1 MKTKR
6 LIRYTLLFLLSATVG
21 KAQMKE
27 APAYPLI
34 THDPYFSIW
43 SMTDKLSAET
53 TKHWTGVE
61 HSLLGYVMIDGQ
73 VYNFMGQPVPE
84 TEVVLN
90 AAAEAPY
97 TAKYTNKKPA
107 DDWFEDGFDDSG
119 WNEGK
124 APFTNRDGFGGTPW
138 KTREIWV
145 RREFELKDVSQINKL
160 LLRVRHD
167 DDVYVYINGS
177 QVLGLQSAN
186 GKLEAF
192 PMEDAVARSLKKGKN
207 LIAMHCIDTGGES
220 FLDAGLSNILKSERD
235 TQILPA
241 VQESVE
247 IKATRTLYT
256 FTCGPVDLDLTFTSP
271 LILEDLDLMARPVS
285 YITCKVKS
293 NDRKK
298 HDVKVYLGVSSDLAV
313 NQNSQLVTAEQT
325 STGNLSILKAGTV
338 EQPILKKRG
347 DDLRIDWGY
356 VYAAV
361 PQDEGITQT
370 LTGADAAFTPFDIK
384 SGSQTLE
391 GRSLMLNTVY
401 DLNQVGRSSKE
412 AMLMLA
418 YDDIYSIQYFGQ
430 NLKPWWNRDGNG
442 SILKELTKAYADYE
456 SVIKQCQDTDKRI
469 YKDARKAGGEEYAEL
484 CVLAYRQAISA
495 HKLVE
500 SPDGE
505 ILFLSKENNSN
516 GSINTV
522 DVTYPSAPLFLAYNP
537 DLLKGML
544 NGIFYYSASGKWTKP
559 FAAHDLGTY
568 PLANGQTY
576 GGDMPV
582 EESGNMVILSAAISF
597 MEGNTDYADQHW
609 DLLTL
614 WTKYLETEGFD
625 PANQLCTD
633 DFAGHFARNANL
645 SVKAI
650 VGIACYGMMA
660 DMRGETEVA
669 QKYTAMARKMARD
682 WMELADDGDHYAL
695 TFNDKN
701 TWSQKYNLVWDKIM
715 GLDIFPKEVY
725 TKEVAYYLDMQNA
738 FGLPLDNRRTYTK
751 SDWIMWTATLADSE
765 DDFEALVAPVH
776 KFARKTRDRV
786 PLSDWHDT
794 VSGRKTG
801 FKARSVVGGYYMK
814 VLAEKLD

>member
-1 MKTKR
+1 M
-6 LIRYTLLFLLSATVG
+6 LFLLSATIG
-21 KAQMKE
+21 KAQMTE

-43 SMTDKLSAET
+43 SMTDELNSET
-53 TKHWTGVE
+53 TKHWTGTE
-61 HSLLGYVMIDGQ
+61 HSLLGYVQVDGQ

-84 TEVVLN
+84 TEVILN
-90 AAAEAPY
+90 AAPEAPY
-97 TAKYTNKKPA
+97 TAKYTNANPG
-107 DDWFEDGFDDSG
+107 DDWFKDGFNDSD
-119 WNEGK
+119 WKEGK

-145 RREFELKDVSQINKL
+145 RRVFDLKDVSQINKL

-167 DDVYVYINGS
+167 DDVYVYINGT

-192 PMEDAVARSLKKGKN
+192 PMADTVARSLKKGKN

-220 FLDAGLSNILKSERD
+220 FLDAGLSNILKTEGD
-235 TQILPA
+235 NTILPA
-241 VQESVE
+241 VQNSVE
-247 IKATRTLYT
+247 VKATQTLYT

-271 LILEDLDLMARPVS
+271 LVLDDLSLMSRPVS
-285 YITCKVKS
+285 YISCKVKS

-298 HDVKVYLGVSSDLAV
+298 HDVQVYLGASSDISV
-313 NQNSQLVTAEQT
+313 NQNSQLVKAEQADA
-325 STGNLSILKAGTV
+325 GALGILKVGTV
-338 EQPILKKRG
+338 EQPVLKKRG

-356 VYAAV
+356 LYAAA
-361 PQDEGITQT
+361 PKAEGVTQT
-370 LTGADAAFTPFDIK
+370 ITGADAAFTPFNIK
-384 SGSQTLE
+384 PGSKSE

-401 DLNQVGRSSKE
+401 DLGKVGRKNKE
-412 AMLMLA
+412 ALLLLG

-430 NLKPWWNRDGNG
+430 NLKPWWNKDGNS
-442 SILKELTKAYADYE
+442 SITKELAAAYTDYE
-456 SVIKQCQDTDKRI
+456 SVIEKCEDVNKTI
-469 YKDARKAGGEEYAEL
+469 YKDALKAGGKEYAEL
-484 CVLAYRQAISA
+484 CVLAYRQAIAA

-582 EESGNMVILSAAISF
+582 EESGNMVILAAAISF
-597 MEGNTDYADQHW
+597 MEGNTDYADQNW

-614 WTKYLETEGFD
+614 WTQYLVKEGFD

-660 DMRGETEVA
+660 DMRGEEEVA
-669 QKYTAMARKMARD
+669 REYTELARKMARD
-682 WMELADDGDHYAL
+682 WMEMADDGDHYAL
-695 TFNDKN
+695 TFSNSN
-701 TWSQKYNLVWDKIM
+701 SWSQKYNLVWDKIM
-715 GLDIFPKEVY
+715 GMDIFPQEVY

-751 SDWIMWTATLADSE
+751 SDWIMWTATLADS
-765 DDFEALVAPVH
+765 DADFEALVSPIH
-776 KFARKTRDRV
+776 KFARKTQDRV

-801 FKARSVVGGYYMK
+801 FKARSVVGGYFMK
-814 VLAEKLD
+814 VLAEKMD

>member
-1 MKTKR
+1 MKTTR
-6 LIRYTLLFLLSATVG
+6 LIKYSLLFLLSATVG
-21 KAQMKE
+21 KAQMTE

-43 SMTDKLSAET
+43 SMTDELNSET
-53 TKHWTGVE
+53 TKHWTGTE
-61 HSLLGYVMIDGQ
+61 HSLLGYVMVDGET
-73 VYNFMGQPVPE
+73 YNFMGQPVPE
-84 TEVVLN
+84 TEVILN
-90 AAAEAPY
+90 AAPEAPY
-97 TAKYTNKKPA
+97 TAKYTNSKPS
-107 DDWFEDGFDDSG
+107 DDWFKAGFNDST
-119 WNEGK
+119 WKEGK

-138 KTREIWV
+138 KTREIWM
-145 RREFELKDVSQINKL
+145 RREFNLKDVSQINKL

-167 DDVYVYINGS
+167 DDVYVYINGT

-192 PMEDAVARSLKKGKN
+192 PMADTVARSLKKGKN
-207 LIAMHCIDTGGES
+207 LIAIHCIDTGGES
-220 FLDAGLSNILKSERD
+220 FLDAGLSNVPKTKGDEK
-235 TQILPA
+235 ILPA
-241 VQESVE
+241 VQNSVE
-247 IKATRTLYT
+247 VKATQTLYT
-256 FTCGPVDLDLTFTSP
+256 FTCGSVDLDLTFTSP
-271 LILEDLDLMARPVS
+271 LVLDDLDLMSRPVS
-285 YITCKVKS
+285 YVSCKVKS
-293 NDRKK
+293 NDGSK
-298 HDVKVYLGVSSDLAV
+298 HDVKVYLGASSDIAV
-313 NQNSQLVTAEQT
+313 NQNSQMVAAEQMT
-325 STGNLSILKAGTV
+325 EGELGILKAGTV
-338 EQPILKKRG
+338 KQPVLKKRG

-356 VYAAV
+356 LYAAA
-361 PQDEGITQT
+361 PKTEGVTQT
-370 LTGADAAFTPFDIK
+370 ITGAEAAFAPFNIT
-384 SGSQTLE
+384 SGAAKTK

-401 DLNQVGRSSKE
+401 DLGKVGRKTKE
-412 AMLMLA
+412 TLLLLG

-430 NLKPWWNRDGNG
+430 NLKPWWNKDGNS
-442 SILKELTKAYADYE
+442 SITKELTAAYTDYE
-456 SVIKQCQDTDKRI
+456 AVLKKCKSVNKTI
-469 YKDARKAGGEEYAEL
+469 YKDAKKAGGKEYADL
-484 CVLAYRQAISA
+484 CVLAYRQAIAA

-582 EESGNMVILSAAISF
+582 EESGNMVILAAAIAY
-597 MEGNTDYADQHW
+597 MEGNTDYADPYW

-614 WTKYLETEGFD
+614 WTQYLKKEGFD

-669 QKYTAMARKMARD
+669 KEYTELARKMARD
-682 WMELADDGDHYAL
+682 WMVLADDGDHYAL
-695 TFNDKN
+695 TFSNSN
-701 TWSQKYNLVWDKIM
+701 TWSQKYNLIWDKIM
-715 GLDIFPKEVY
+715 DMDIFPKEVY

-751 SDWIMWTATLADSE
+751 SDWIMWTATLADS
-765 DDFEALVAPVH
+765 DADFETLVSPIH
-776 KFARKTRDRV
+776 KFARKTQDRV

-801 FKARSVVGGYYMK
+801 FKARSVVGGYFMK
-814 VLAEKLD
+814 VLAEKMD

>member
-6 LIRYTLLFLLSATVG
+6 LIQYSMLFLLSATIG
-21 KAQMKE
+21 KAQMTE

-43 SMTDKLSAET
+43 SMTDELNTET
-53 TKHWTGVE
+53 TKHWTGTE
-61 HSLLGYVMIDGQ
+61 NSLLGYVQVDGQ

-90 AAAEAPY
+90 ASAEASY
-97 TAKYTNKKPA
+97 TAKYTNSNPG
-107 DDWFEDGFDDSG
+107 DDWFKDEFNDSD
-119 WNEGK
+119 WKEGK

-145 RREFELKDVSQINKL
+145 RRVFDLKDVSQINKL

-167 DDVYVYINGS
+167 DDVYVYINGT

-192 PMEDAVARSLKKGKN
+192 PMADTVARSLKKGKN

-220 FLDAGLSNILKSERD
+220 FLDAGLSNVLKTEGDD
-235 TQILPA
+235 TILPA
-241 VQESVE
+241 VQNSVE
-247 IKATRTLYT
+247 VKATQTLYT

-271 LILEDLDLMARPVS
+271 LVLDDLDLMSRPVS
-285 YITCKVKS
+285 YISCKIKS

-298 HDVKVYLGVSSDLAV
+298 HDVQVYLGASSDISV
-313 NQNSQLVTAEQT
+313 NQNSQLVKAGQADA
-325 STGNLSILKAGTV
+325 GALGILKVGTV
-338 EQPILKKRG
+338 EQPVLEKRG

-356 VYAAV
+356 LYAAA
-361 PQDEGITQT
+361 PKAEGVTQT
-370 LTGADAAFTPFDIK
+370 ITGADAAFTPFNIK
-384 SGSQTLE
+384 PGNKSE

-401 DLNQVGRSSKE
+401 DLGKVGRKSKE
-412 AMLMLA
+412 ALLLLG

-430 NLKPWWNRDGNG
+430 NLKPWWNKDGNS
-442 SILKELTKAYADYE
+442 SITKELTAAYTDYE
-456 SVIKQCQDTDKRI
+456 AVIEKCEGVNKTI
-469 YKDARKAGGEEYAEL
+469 YKDALKAGGKEYAEL
-484 CVLAYRQAISA
+484 CVLAYRQAIAA

-582 EESGNMVILSAAISF
+582 EESGNMVILAAAIAF
-597 MEGNTDYADQHW
+597 MEGNTDYADQNW

-614 WTKYLETEGFD
+614 WTQYLVKEGFD

-660 DMRGETEVA
+660 DMRGETDVA
-669 QKYTAMARKMARD
+669 KQYTEMARKMARD
-682 WMELADDGDHYAL
+682 WMEMADDGDHYAL
-695 TFNDKN
+695 TFSNSN
-701 TWSQKYNLVWDKIM
+701 SWSQKYNLVWDKIM
-715 GLDIFPKEVY
+715 GMDIFPQEVY
-725 TKEVAYYLDMQNA
+725 TTEVAYYLDMQNA

-751 SDWIMWTATLADSE
+751 SDWIMWTATLADS
-765 DDFEALVAPVH
+765 DADFEALVSPIH
-776 KFARKTRDRV
+776 KFARKTQDRV

-801 FKARSVVGGYYMK
+801 FKARSVVGGYFMK
-814 VLAEKLD
+814 VLAEKMD